1 MRDARRVESRFP
13 FSRLWTVN
21 QERRSV
27 GLLVTLVLAMLSGAA
42 LSVYYLWHMW
52 VPSGDSLCGMSE
64 TINCQASSQSMFA
77 RVGPVPVALLGVAF
91 YMGGLVLVRRA
102 KVGDVEVGH
111 LRLLHVLFGFSVL
124 YSLFLGVV
132 SAVVLQTL
140 CPVCTLMYVA
150 NGAGLFATWKL
161 VGEPPWTSAA
171 RVFTSPLQA
180 LKQGGVWFTL
190 FFAALCFLG
199 IAAERRIAGPAD
211 FVIEPRE
218 PDALPIP
225 YAELTAAH
233 VPALGPVDAPL
244 VVIEFSDF
252 QCPYCAR
259 LTASLHAMRDVF
271 GDQMRLEFR
280 HLPLEMHEMA
290 RPAALASLCASQEG
304 KFWELHD
311 LLFEKQHEL
320 TTDVILA
327 LGTEVG
333 LNETALQTCM
343 NSETTR
349 LMLEADRHTAEAFE
363 VRGTPTFFVNGVRY
377 AGGYPAAPMERL
389 FRSILAQQPTE

>member
-1 MRDARRVESRFP
+1 
-13 FSRLWTVN
+13 
-21 QERRSV
+21 
-27 GLLVTLVLAMLSGAA
+27 LVTLVLAMLSGAA

-52 VPSGDSLCGMSE
+52 MPSGDSLCGLSE
-64 TINCQASSQSMFA
+64 TINCRASSQSMFA
-77 RVGPVPVALLGVAF
+77 RVGPVPVALLGAAF
-91 YMGGLVLVRRA
+91 YLGGLVLVRRA
-102 KVGDVEVGH
+102 SSGDVEVGH

-124 YSLFLGVV
+124 YSLFLAAV
-132 SAVVLQTL
+132 SAAVLQTL

-150 NGAGLFATWKL
+150 NGVGLFATWKL
-161 VGEPPWTSAA
+161 VGEPPWASLA
-171 RVFTSPLQA
+171 RQVGAPLQV
-180 LKQGGVWFTL
+180 LRQGGVWFAL
-190 FFAALCFLG
+190 FFAALCVLG

-211 FVIEPRE
+211 LVIEPRE
-218 PDALPIP
+218 PDAAPIP

-233 VPALGPVDAPL
+233 VPAVGPVDAPL
-244 VVIEFSDF
+244 VVVEFSDF

-259 LTASLHAMRDVF
+259 LTASLHAMRDIF

-280 HLPLEMHEMA
+280 NLPLDMHEMA
-290 RPAALASLCASQEG
+290 RPAALAALCASQEG

-327 LGTEVG
+327 LGTGVG

-343 NSETTR
+343 NSEETR
-349 LMLEADRHTAEAFE
+349 LMLEADRNAAEAFG
-363 VRGTPTFFVNGVRY
+363 VQGTPTFFINGVRY

-389 FRSILAQQPTE
+389 FRSILAQQSAP